1 MDQATQAVRIPL
13 LNPNEPEAKVVHL
26 AVEEGQYVSKDTV
39 ICILET
45 TKSSAEVIAEI
56 DGYII
61 SLQVTENDLA
71 QAGSLLCYLAISED
85 WKPESTG
92 PDLSGDA
99 EPIEEVDLGTTIPEG
114 LRISQPALRIAKDG
128 ALDLS
133 QLPIGPMVT
142 TEMVEDLLKKSGNSR
157 VMSKEIDT
165 QKLVV
170 YGGGGHGKS
179 VIDTIRSQS
188 LYDILGVIDD
198 GLEIGDQVLDIEV
211 LGGSEVLPQLYQEG
225 IGQAV
230 NAVGGIGD
238 IRSRIKV
245 FQLISDNGFICPT
258 VIHDS
263 AVVEKSAK
271 ISAGVQVFPHAY
283 IGSDTFIGFGVI
295 VNTSAVVSHDCSLAD
310 LVNISPGSILAG
322 GVEIGYGTLIGMGV
336 TVNLNVSIGENV
348 RIGNGAT
355 IKTDVPDGSFVKA
368 GMIWPQ

>member
-1 MDQATQAVRIPL
+1 MDEAAQAVRIPL

-26 AVEEGQYVSKDTV
+26 AVEEGQFVSKDSV
-39 ICILET
+39 LCILET
-45 TKSSAEVIAEI
+45 TKSTAEVIAEI

-61 SLQVTENDLA
+61 SLQVSENDLA
-71 QAGSLLCYLAISED
+71 QAGSLLCYLAILEN
-85 WKPESTG
+85 WRPEPAG
-92 PDLSGDA
+92 PGLSGDG
-99 EPIEEVDLGTTIPEG
+99 EHIKEVESVSAIPEG
-114 LRISQPALRIAKDG
+114 LRISQPALRKANEG

-142 TEMVEDLLKKSGNSR
+142 TKMVETLLKNANKSI
-157 VMSKEIDT
+157 VLSKEIDPK
-165 QKLVV
+165 KLVV

-188 LYDILGVIDD
+188 LYEIHGVIDD
-198 GLEIGDQVLDIEV
+198 GLEIGDQVLNIEV
-211 LGGSEVLPQLYQEG
+211 LGGSEVLPELYQLG

-245 FQLISDNGFICPT
+245 FQLITDNGYTCPA
-258 VIHDS
+258 VIHRS
-263 AVVEKSAK
+263 AVVEESAK

-283 IGSDTFIGFGVI
+283 IGSDAFIGFGVI
-295 VNTSAVVSHDCSLAD
+295 INTSAVVSHDCSLAD

-336 TVNLNVSIGENV
+336 TINLNVSIGEFV

-368 GMIWPQ
+368 GMVWPQ